1 MLLAI
6 VAAVAIATPVRVI
19 LASAPSLASRQ
30 DTIPVF
36 TLAQA
41 LDRAVKLNPDYVAAL
56 GFVAEADWA
65 RKAARIAFVLPAAQ
79 VSLDQTWYSR
89 DFFNIG
95 TLTPSNT
102 SSTFRIGASYEIF
115 SARKFTEL
123 GRTQAE
129 LEAATATEV
138 QWRFLAALLTEAAYY
153 GVIAD
158 RELVRVARDR
168 SDRAAQQLVVSRARV
183 SSGAAVQTDSLTV
196 RIELIR
202 AQVEQLRLE
211 AGLNVSRLEF
221 GRRVGLAGPAEPA
234 ALDSGAPRPM
244 PLALDDAVRRALE
257 QGPEY
262 RAARAR
268 ERVADSRLKGER
280 GAYLPVLTLSAGHAR
295 YDEQVFPNAAGVSSL
310 TIGVSLPIW
319 DNGRRE
325 LVILQARTDRDVSRA
340 VRSDLE
346 RAALRDVTFA
356 YDAYQTAR
364 AQYALATEGLAAARE
379 SYRVQDA
386 RYRAGATTVLDLIVA
401 QNSLSDAE
409 AGLVQAQY
417 IARLAFAQL
426 ESILGVRLAPIA
438 GENS

>member
-6 VAAVAIATPVRVI
+6 LAAVAIAAPMDP
-19 LASAPSLASRQ
+19 ASAPSPASRQ

-41 LDRAVKLNPDYVAAL
+41 LERAVRLDPDYVAAL
-56 GFVAEADWA
+56 GYVAEADWA
-65 RKAARIAFVLPAAQ
+65 RKAARIAFIVPAAQ
-79 VSLDQTWYSR
+79 ASLDQVWYSR

-115 SARKFTEL
+115 SARKFTDL

-138 QWRFLAALLTEAAYY
+138 QRRFAAALLTESAYY
-153 GVIAD
+153 GVLAD
-158 RELVRVARDR
+158 RELVRVSRDR
-168 SDRAAQQLVVSRARV
+168 TDRAAQQLVVSRARV

-196 RIELIR
+196 RIEMIR

-211 AGLNVSRLEF
+211 AQLNVSRLEF
-221 GRRVGLAGPAEPA
+221 GRRVGLGGPAEPA
-234 ALDSGAPRPM
+234 ALDSGPPLPM
-244 PLALDDAVRRALE
+244 PLTLEEAVRRALE

-262 RAARAR
+262 RTARAR
-268 ERVADSRLKGER
+268 ERAADSRLKGER

-295 YDEQVFPNAAGVSSL
+295 YDEQVFPNAAGVSNL
-310 TIGVSLPIW
+310 TIGVTLPIW

-325 LVILQARTDRDVSRA
+325 LTIMQARTDRDVSRA
-340 VRSDLE
+340 VRADLE
-346 RAALRDVTFA
+346 RAALRDVTYA
-356 YDAYQTAR
+356 YEAYETAR
-364 AQYALATEGLAAARE
+364 AQYALATEGLVAARE

-401 QNSLSDAE
+401 QNALSDAE
-409 AGLVQAQY
+409 AGLVQAIY
-417 IARLAFAQL
+417 ISRLAFAQL
-426 ESILGVRLAPIA
+426 EAILGVRLAPIA
-438 GENS
+438 GEKS

>member
-1 MLLAI
+1 
-6 VAAVAIATPVRVI
+6 
-19 LASAPSLASRQ
+19 
-30 DTIPVF
+30 
-36 TLAQA
+36 
-41 LDRAVKLNPDYVAAL
+41 
-56 GFVAEADWA
+56 
-65 RKAARIAFVLPAAQ
+65 
-79 VSLDQTWYSR
+79 
-89 DFFNIG
+89 
-95 TLTPSNT
+95 
-102 SSTFRIGASYEIF
+102 
-115 SARKFTEL
+115 
-123 GRTQAE
+123 
-129 LEAATATEV
+129 
-138 QWRFLAALLTEAAYY
+138 
-153 GVIAD
+153 
-158 RELVRVARDR
+158 
-168 SDRAAQQLVVSRARV
+168 
-183 SSGAAVQTDSLTV
+183 
-196 RIELIR
+196 
-202 AQVEQLRLE
+202 
-211 AGLNVSRLEF
+211 
-221 GRRVGLAGPAEPA
+221 
-234 ALDSGAPRPM
+234 M